1 LKTASNYP
9 IHQSRPP
16 IQNGAQKP
24 NATVDVKDKLRELAM
39 TAQTAKEKNKEL
51 VTSFMSLP

>member
-39 TAQTAKEKNKEL
+39 TAQTAKEKNKRARNNVL
-51 VTSFMSLP
+51 